1 MDYTDAAIEPEE
13 TSAIIVK
20 ADEVDEAGADISTI
34 SPRNSSGAEFDER
47 IESRRAQDAQA
58 RGSPKV
64 LANAVPSPPK
74 SITRPNLRRDGSA
87 TLPPQQPP
95 PPTPPQQRD
104 DPGNHTDSL
113 SLMQLRR
120 LVTDLPKLEPVAYA
134 YEYEDTRAFPE
145 ELEEWFQYTEEERH
159 SLLKAKQTFEEKW
172 EQAQASRHDPSNK
185 ALEWTEV
192 GSADRESFLIGSLQA
207 LSNSETST
215 RVKILEC
222 ISYIALGVWG
232 ETAGLVV
239 ENDSPSVYKGDTKP
253 SDSRYNKSKSQLNW
267 IYDGANLLRKVG
279 AIRYLID
286 VLRKFC
292 ESDQSVTHP
301 STITYTLP
309 IGLPSTDFSNPRES
323 GPVIDQSSG
332 DEEMMT
338 SKFLIQIEINHSLTA
353 LYILVEV
360 GRRQQNREEAFLM
373 RQAFGIPRVSIR
385 LPKLIKNS

>member
-1 MDYTDAAIEPEE
+1 MDYTDAAVEPEQ

-74 SITRPNLRRDGSA
+74 SNIRPNIRRDGSV

-104 DPGNHTDSL
+104 DPGNHSDSL

-120 LVTDLPKLEPVAYA
+120 LVTDLPKLEPTAYA

-159 SLLKAKQTFEEKW
+159 GLLKAKQTFEEKW
-172 EQAQASRHDPSNK
+172 EQAQASCHDSSTK
-185 ALEWTEV
+185 ALEWAEV

-207 LSNSETST
+207 LRSSEINT

-232 ETAGLVV
+232 ETAGLDV
-239 ENDSPSVYKGDTKP
+239 ENDSPNLYQSDTN
-253 SDSRYNKSKSQLNW
+253 SLDSRYNKSKSQMKW
-267 IYDGANLLRKVG
+267 IFDGANLLRKVG
-279 AIRYLID
+279 AIQGLID

-292 ESDQSVTHP
+292 ESDQSVTHA
-301 STITYTLP
+301 T
-309 IGLPSTDFSNPRES
+309 
-323 GPVIDQSSG
+323 
-332 DEEMMT
+332 
-338 SKFLIQIEINHSLTA
+338 H
-353 LYILVEV
+353 
-360 GRRQQNREEAFLM
+360 
-373 RQAFGIPRVSIR
+373 R
-385 LPKLIKNS
+385 LCPLR